1 MLIAGLVIVAAAVIA
16 AILFFRNGGVSPMG
30 GPSGSAGKTE
40 AEAVKETEVAKVAEK
55 PVVPPVSDY
64 LSGVA
69 NDPSTFD
76 EKKLDEF
83 TLASN
88 SPSLATLSLSLL
100 KLREAGSPIPEKILM
115 KQEFNMQG
123 LALDP
128 RVTLEGYIYD
138 TYKNKKAFDPVKL
151 QSLPIVSQETLSFVL
166 REMFLKDKASVL
178 KVSDAILKRQQ
189 SQTSRQFNITANFLR
204 YVRGE
209 MKPANPKLILAGQ
222 ANFFLKWPGW
232 NTLKED
238 ERQTLLKGS
247 RIFQHYQNTPE
258 DEIVKNIDTEIA
270 HFQDYVAE
278 YKKSTLY
285 TEGKWLGTVQLYFA
299 LANLYALKGDYDKGA
314 TFFKEAYSLK
324 FKAAGQ
330 TAFDDPQLQLIG
342 IREGYLYMAKGD
354 HLQAAGKKQEALDA
368 YKLAAKTMKENL
380 LVRPF
385 VIDGFAIWWDLNEK
399 IKKLGG

>member
-1 MLIAGLVIVAAAVIA
+1 MYIAGFAIIVVALIVAA
-16 AILFFRNGGVSPMG
+16 LLSKGGTASPFSA
-30 GPSGSAGKTE
+30 PSGSTGKTE
-40 AEAVKETEVAKVAEK
+40 AESVKETEVAKVVEK

-69 NDPSTFD
+69 NDPATFD

-83 TLASN
+83 SLASN

-138 TYKNKKAFDPVKL
+138 AYKTKKAFDPIKL

-178 KVSDAILKRQQ
+178 KVADAILKRQQ

-204 YVRGE
+204 YVRGD
-209 MKPANPKLILAGQ
+209 MNPADPKLILGGQ

-258 DEIVKNIDTEIA
+258 DEIVKNIDSEIKN
-270 HFQDYVAE
+270 FQDYVTE

-285 TEGKWLGTVQLYFA
+285 TDGKWLGTVQLYFA

-342 IREGYLYMAKGD
+342 IREGYLYMAKGS
-354 HLQAAGKKQEALDA
+354 HLEAA
-368 YKLAAKTMKENL
+368 
-380 LVRPF
+380 
-385 VIDGFAIWWDLNEK
+385 
-399 IKKLGG
+399 